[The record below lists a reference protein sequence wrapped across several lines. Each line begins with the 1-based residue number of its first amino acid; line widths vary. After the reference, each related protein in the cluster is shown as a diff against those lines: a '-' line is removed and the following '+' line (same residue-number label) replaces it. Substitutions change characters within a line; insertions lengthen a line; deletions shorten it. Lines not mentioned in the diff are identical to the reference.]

1 MPLEE
6 HSARPQVRRAAP
18 GMRRMRRWGILPGLA
33 AFGLDVAAAQTTHPA
48 RELFNRGVADLL
60 SGRPE
65 LACPALE
72 ESYRQDPL
80 PGTLFVAAECHA
92 VWGKADG
99 ALRRYEQYIRQVP
112 HLSPRQQERHTDRV
126 KKARE
131 AIAKLSRDVPRLEPT
146 PTDSASVGVGEQ
158 RSIEPPVPPE
168 PATEA
173 APTPPLV
180 LPPTRASE
188 RAQASNAGRQR
199 SAELAASNT
208 NSWRPWG
215 WVLGGVGTVGI
226 VAGTWAGVSALHQKS
241 IYDDECDATCSERG
255 LRAREL
261 GLIRRAQA
269 DVGLAVGL
277 ASLAAGAFVLL
288 TTNDS
293 EPRPGPTPSRVVGS
307 VSASGV
313 WLGVNQQW

>member
-6 HSARPQVRRAAP
+6 HSARAQVRLAAF

-33 AFGLDVAAAQTTHPA
+33 AFGLDVAAAQTPQLA

-92 VWGKADG
+92 AWGKVDG
-99 ALRRYEQYIRQVP
+99 ALRRYEQYIRRVP
-112 HLSPRQQERHTDRV
+112 LLSSQQQERHTDRV

-131 AIAKLSRDVPRLEPT
+131 AIAKLSNDVPRLEPT
-146 PTDSASVGVGEQ
+146 PTGSASVREQ
-158 RSIEPPVPPE
+158 RSVEPPSPPE
-168 PATEA
+168 PTAEA

-180 LPPTRASE
+180 LPPTHASE
-188 RAQASNAGRQR
+188 RAQSRSAGRQG

-208 NSWRPWG
+208 SSWRPWG
-215 WVLGGVGTVGI
+215 WLLGGVGTVGI
-226 VAGTWAGVSALHQKS
+226 VAGTWAGLSALHQKA

-269 DVGLAVGL
+269 DVGLALGL
-277 ASLAAGAFVLL
+277 TSLAAGAFVLL
-288 TTNDS
+288 TTDDS